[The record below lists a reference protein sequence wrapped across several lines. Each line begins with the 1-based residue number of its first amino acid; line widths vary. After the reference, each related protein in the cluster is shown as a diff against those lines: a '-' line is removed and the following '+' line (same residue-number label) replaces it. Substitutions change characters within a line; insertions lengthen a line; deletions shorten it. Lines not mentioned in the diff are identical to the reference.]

1 MGWGDVNVPWCC
13 HIVDATQWMVWL
25 GAKYGKMHANRTCT
39 HGRWDGV
46 GWMLA
51 VLELATI
58 LQLARVHKEGLGNG
72 DGITA
77 VAKNRQKIRPGIP
90 AQERHR

>member
-1 MGWGDVNVPWCC
+1 MDGVAG
-13 HIVDATQWMVWL
+13 
-25 GAKYGKMHANRTCT
+25 GKMHANRTCT

-90 AQERHR
+90 VQERHR